1 VRGFL
6 QAAGLKP
13 AVFICNEAFAVEK
26 AITARHFRRIFVDFQ
41 IV

>member
-13 AVFICNEAFAVEK
+13 AVFICNEAFTGKKLFTPGISAV
-26 AITARHFRRIFVDFQ
+26 FL
-41 IV
+41 